1 MIGTAL
7 AQRLVEAGHTVLP
20 ISRRQLPGGIRWD
33 PDQNLLDPASL
44 EGCDAVVHLAGA
56 GIGDRRWSR
65 ARKRELMDSR
75 IGPTTLLANTLAALD
90 HPPRVLVSA
99 SAVGIYGDR
108 GDAILTDD
116 AEPGTGFLADLVQVW
131 ETAAGAACNAGIR
144 VVHPR
149 FGVVL
154 STLAG
159 ALPRMLTPFRL
170 GVAGRLGSGNQ
181 WLSWITLRDAT
192 SAVIHSIRDDTIAGA
207 INTTSLRP
215 VTNADF
221 TRSLASAIH
230 RPAFV
235 PVPTLLLRG
244 LYGEMATATL
254 LASQRAVPSTLV
266 EHGFRFAD
274 PEIGPA
280 LSHLFAAP
288 R

>member
-1 MIGTAL
+1 
-7 AQRLVEAGHTVLP
+7 
-20 ISRRQLPGGIRWD
+20 
-33 PDQNLLDPASL
+33 
-44 EGCDAVVHLAGA
+44 
-56 GIGDRRWSR
+56 
-65 ARKRELMDSR
+65 
-75 IGPTTLLANTLAALD
+75 
-90 HPPRVLVSA
+90 
-99 SAVGIYGDR
+99 
-108 GDAILTDD
+108 
-116 AEPGTGFLADLVQVW
+116 EPGTGFLADLVQAW
-131 ETAAGAACNAGIR
+131 EAAAGAARNAGIR

-235 PVPTLLLRG
+235 PVPTL
-244 LYGEMATATL
+244 
-254 LASQRAVPSTLV
+254 
-266 EHGFRFAD
+266 
-274 PEIGPA
+274 
-280 LSHLFAAP
+280 
-288 R
+288 